1 MYIDIKLTNP
11 NTPAH
16 VPSSCKVCIV
26 KKRDTKEMY
35 AMKYMN
41 KIQIIQKHAVDNVF
55 REIDILRGLD
65 HPFLVNLW
73 YTFQDREDMFMV
85 LDLMLGESERGE
97 LCWWGEGERSTIV
110 GWEDGGGVSGE

>member
-1 MYIDIKLTNP
+1 MYTDIKLINLTHTCTLQP
-11 NTPAH
+11 C
-16 VPSSCKVCIV
+16 VKVCIV

-65 HPFLVNLW
+65 HAFLVNLW

-85 LDLMLGESERGE
+85 LDLMLGE
-97 LCWWGEGERSTIV
+97 V
-110 GWEDGGGVSGE
+110 GGGGGGGGVEGALGGWGG